1 MRIVWKDSF
10 VHKGRPPMIRP
21 DMIEVLEKIL
31 EDVKKIEGRLE
42 NKDETEYEQK

>member
-10 VHKGRPPMIRP
+10 VHKGRPPIIRP

-31 EDVKKIEGRLE
+31 EDVKRVENRSE
-42 NKDETEYEQK
+42 NKTKNEDEIE